1 MTFET
6 SSRLGSQHFALLR
19 LGAKGPQRFGCCI
32 VGVFE
37 ARPWR
42 RIWFGQGSQ
51 EVQHWPGQVG
61 PGYVEPAA
69 KKAKKEGSEKAKK
82 GMVMVEGSA

>member
-1 MTFET
+1 MFL
-6 SSRLGSQHFALLR
+6 RPGLG
-19 LGAKGPQRFGCCI
+19 GG
-32 VGVFE
+32 
-37 ARPWR
+37 
-42 RIWFGQGSQ
+42 Q
-51 EVQHWPGQVG
+51 EVFGVTGGAALAGTGQVG

>member
-42 RIWFGQGSQ
+42 IWRPGVTGGAALAGT
-51 EVQHWPGQVG
+51 GQVG

>member
-1 MTFET
+1 MAAASWVFL
-6 SSRLGSQHFALLR
+6 RPDLG
-19 LGAKGPQRFGCCI
+19 G
-32 VGVFE
+32 
-37 ARPWR
+37 
-42 RIWFGQGSQ
+42 GQEFSGSQ

>member
-42 RIWFGQGSQ
+42 RPGVFGVTGGAALA
-51 EVQHWPGQVG
+51 WPGRPRLCG
-61 PGYVEPAA
+61 AGRE
-69 KKAKKEGSEKAKK
+69 EGQ
-82 GMVMVEGSA
+82 EGRQ